1 MSAIID
7 TLGALVTTY
16 GLRLLGAIAI
26 VVIGRIVA
34 NLVKEAI
41 GKAMRRSK
49 IDETLVR
56 FAMNLA
62 YIAMQAVIII
72 AALGALGVPTTSLV
86 AVFGAASLSIG
97 LALKGS
103 LSNFAAGVLL
113 VFFKPFKVGDFI
125 DAAGTAGIVE
135 EISMFTTV
143 LRTPSNEKIVVPNG
157 KLSAD
162 NIKNFSAYD
171 KRRIDLV
178 IGVGYSDKLDH
189 VKSVLTSI
197 IESDERI
204 LKDPAPFIGVLEL
217 ADSSVNLA
225 VRPWVNSSDYWQTS
239 CDLRET
245 IKRRF
250 DEEEISIPFPQTD
263 IHLFR
268 AGDQEGAEA
277 VPSSTA

>member
-1 MSAIID
+1 MEAMLD
-7 TLGALVTTY
+7 TLGTWVATY
-16 GLRLLGAIAI
+16 GLQILGAIAI
-26 VVIGRIVA
+26 VVIGRIAA
-34 NLVKEAI
+34 NLVRTAI
-41 GKAMRRSK
+41 GSAMRRGK

-125 DAAGTAGIVE
+125 ESAGTAGIVE
-135 EISMFTTV
+135 EITMFTTV
-143 LRTPSNEKIVVPNG
+143 LKTPSNEKVVVPNG
-157 KLSAD
+157 KLSGD

-171 KRRIDLV
+171 QRRIDLV
-178 IGVGYSDKLDH
+178 IGVGYDDDLGRVRDT
-189 VKSVLTSI
+189 LTSI

-204 LKDPAPFIGVLEL
+204 LKDPEPFIGVLEL
-217 ADSSVNLA
+217 ADSSVNFA
-225 VRPWVNSSDYWQTS
+225 VRPWVKSSDYWQTS

-245 IKRRF
+245 IKVRF
-250 DEEEISIPFPQTD
+250 DEVGISIPFPQND
-263 IHLFR
+263 IHLFPA
-268 AGDQEGAEA
+268 AGEDAGATA
-277 VPSSTA
+277 STG